1 MKEASSCSADEVRV
15 RECFFV
21 NVRKASGR
29 RVAGGRMMGRIAAL
43 GALMLN
49 GFGGWTGVPNAGE
62 EDGATDED
70 GISGRCLRKMGAG
83 VLSMVRCGG

>member
-1 MKEASSCSADEVRV
+1 MKDASSCSADEVSV
-15 RECFFV
+15 SECFFV

-49 GFGGWTGVPNAGE
+49 GFGGCTGVPNAGDDE
-62 EDGATDED
+62 GATDDD
-70 GISGRCLRKMGAG
+70 GISGRCLRKIGAG
-83 VLSMVRCGG
+83 VLSMV